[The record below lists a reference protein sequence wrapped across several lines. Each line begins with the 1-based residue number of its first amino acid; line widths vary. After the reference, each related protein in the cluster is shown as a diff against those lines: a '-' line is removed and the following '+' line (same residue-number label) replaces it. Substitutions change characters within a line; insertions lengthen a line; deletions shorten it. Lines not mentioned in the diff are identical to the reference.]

1 MVIVDANIILRY
13 LLADS
18 ADASVK
24 AQEIIERQPFFL
36 PTEVLAEVVYVLER
50 VYHVERALIST
61 TLLDFLNNPQV
72 NVSNL
77 LFLQTALA
85 KYKAKKLDFVDLL
98 LYGYHKVDQVTIM
111 TFDQKL
117 NKLLQGR

>member
-36 PTEVLAEVVYVLER
+36 PTEVLAE
-50 VYHVERALIST
+50 I
-61 TLLDFLNNPQV
+61 LLV
-72 NVSNL
+72 
-77 LFLQTALA
+77 
-85 KYKAKKLDFVDLL
+85 
-98 LYGYHKVDQVTIM
+98 
-111 TFDQKL
+111 
-117 NKLLQGR
+117 